1 MQEEP
6 NVPEINYGQEDQW
19 EAENRC
25 GACGHGMIDRSEN
38 TDSVLCSACRE
49 RFIRYP
55 VPKLFIVFSAVIVVL
70 LGFAFIRFPKVI
82 KSYKIYVKAEA
93 KAANGDIVEAI
104 QGLHTVVE
112 QYPGSVPVAVRLTDI
127 AMGGGF
133 YDEASN
139 VLSNSLSGK
148 SVDET
153 THARMSQYID
163 KINCFYNTYETVQ
176 NMQSSMKY
184 AKSNEE
190 ALMMGYNYL
199 MQQLIDPTQDKALLY
214 YYMSMFTQD
223 ADEARKCLEKCINE
237 DDNMLDAKVQLAT
250 LSRRQGDLQYAEN
263 CYNQVLLADKTYS
276 SAARGLAIIRL
287 LEGKKE
293 EGLDLASYA
302 YEQNPEGDYVW
313 ETYLIALKENAKNT
327 DADALVKEYVS
338 KGNEL
343 DADIKSYLDGN
354 LSLHDYY
361 IDE

>member
-127 AMGGGF
+127 AMEGGF
-133 YDEASN
+133 YDDASY
-139 VLSNSLSGK
+139 VISNNLSGK
-148 SVDET
+148 KIEANTV
-153 THARMSQYID
+153 ARLNRYID
-163 KINCFYNTYETVQ
+163 KLDRFFHTYDTVQ
-176 NMQSSMKY
+176 NMQSQLEE
-184 AKSNEE
+184 AKSKEE
-190 ALMMGYNYL
+190 VLQTGYNYL
-199 MQQLIDPTQDKALLY
+199 NQLLSDPEQDKALVY
-214 YYMSMFTQD
+214 YYMSMFAGD
-223 ADEARKCLEKCINE
+223 AGQARSCLENSIQE

-276 SAARGLAIIRL
+276 SASRGLAIIRL

-293 EGLDLASYA
+293 EGLNLASYA
-302 YEQNPEGDYVW
+302 YEQNAEGDYVW

>member
-19 EAENRC
+19 ETENRC
-25 GACGHGMIDRSEN
+25 GACVHGVIDRSEN
-38 TDSVLCSACRE
+38 ADSVLCSACRE

-55 VPKLFIVFSAVIVVL
+55 VPKLFIVFSAIIVVL

-112 QYPGSVPVAVRLTDI
+112 QYPDSVPVAVRLTDI
-127 AMGGGF
+127 AMDGGF
-133 YDEASN
+133 YDDASY
-139 VLSNSLSGK
+139 VISNNLSGK
-148 SVDET
+148 KMEADTV
-153 THARMSQYID
+153 ARLNRYID
-163 KINCFYNTYETVQ
+163 KLDRFFNTYDTVQ
-176 NMQSSMKY
+176 NMQSKLEE
-184 AKSNEE
+184 AKSKEE
-190 ALMMGYNYL
+190 VLETGYDYL
-199 MQQLIDPTQDKALLY
+199 NQLLSDPEQDKALVY
-214 YYMSMFTQD
+214 YYMSMFAGD
-223 ADEARKCLEKCINE
+223 AGEARNCLENSIQA

-263 CYNQVLLADKTYS
+263 RYNEVLLADKTYS
-276 SAARGLAIIRL
+276 SASRGLAIIRL

-293 EGLDLASYA
+293 EGLDLASNA
-302 YEQNPEGDYVW
+302 YEQNPEGDYMW

-343 DADIKSYLDGN
+343 DADFKSYLDGN

>member
-127 AMGGGF
+127 AMEGGF
-133 YDEASN
+133 YDDASY
-139 VLSNSLSGK
+139 VISNNLSGK
-148 SVDET
+148 KIEANTV
-153 THARMSQYID
+153 ARLNRYID
-163 KINCFYNTYETVQ
+163 KLDRFFHTYDTVQ
-176 NMQSSMKY
+176 NMQSQLEE
-184 AKSNEE
+184 AKSKEE
-190 ALMMGYNYL
+190 VLQTGYDYL
-199 MQQLIDPTQDKALLY
+199 NQLLSDPEQDKALVY
-214 YYMSMFTQD
+214 YYMSMFAGD
-223 ADEARKCLEKCINE
+223 AGQARSCLENSIQE

-276 SAARGLAIIRL
+276 SASRGLAIIRL

-293 EGLDLASYA
+293 EGLNLVSYA

>member
-1 MQEEP
+1 M
-6 NVPEINYGQEDQW
+6 
-19 EAENRC
+19 
-25 GACGHGMIDRSEN
+25 
-38 TDSVLCSACRE
+38 
-49 RFIRYP
+49 
-55 VPKLFIVFSAVIVVL
+55 

-127 AMGGGF
+127 AMEGGF
-133 YDEASN
+133 YDDASY
-139 VLSNSLSGK
+139 VISNNLSGK
-148 SVDET
+148 KIEANTV
-153 THARMSQYID
+153 ARLNRYID
-163 KINCFYNTYETVQ
+163 KLDRFFHTYDTVQ
-176 NMQSSMKY
+176 NMQSQLEE
-184 AKSNEE
+184 AKSKEE
-190 ALMMGYNYL
+190 VLQTGYNYL
-199 MQQLIDPTQDKALLY
+199 NQLLSDPEQDKALVY
-214 YYMSMFTQD
+214 YYMSMFAGD
-223 ADEARKCLEKCINE
+223 AGQARSCLENSIQE

-276 SAARGLAIIRL
+276 SASRGLAIIRL

-293 EGLDLASYA
+293 EGLNLASYA
-302 YEQNPEGDYVW
+302 YEQNAEGDYVW